1 MLKAGADLSRMLAA
15 SQLGITIC
23 SLLLGRL
30 GEPAVAHL
38 IERPFSWLG
47 LPDEVLGPVA
57 FTISLVVVVVAH
69 MVLGEMV
76 PKNIAIAGPE
86 RTAIWLVPPFLA
98 FTTVMSPVISLF
110 KITAAGVLRLM
121 GVQPRDELDTAI
133 TSGQLADLI
142 AESGREGLLD
152 DDGSRR
158 LTRTLLLGGP
168 HRRRRAGDAASSWCR
183 CRSGRSSTTSRGPS
197 PTPASPGSRCAPT
210 AGFSGYLHV
219 KDILDIADDPGA
231 EVPSQRIRRL
241 PQVRVTDRLD
251 VALAVLRRAGRAPR
265 ARGRRR
271 AAPRPGS
278 SRWRT
283 SSSTTSA
290 PSATPPTPARSPPD
304 PSAGAGTAYRRRVE
318 RAAGERSGGA
328 RAAAHRDARAPL
340 DRPAPRAQ
348 AARRGAPGA
357 RLPVHLLLATGPPG
371 WSSGTPG
378 PGVVLRGGR
387 GVLGRPGYVRARRRR
402 SASTRPRSRPAS
414 RRPPGSSAPCSPPR
428 RPGRPG

>member
-15 SQLGITIC
+15 AQLGITIC

-121 GVQPRDELDTAI
+121 GVQPRDELETAI
-133 TSGQLADLI
+133 TSDQLADLI

-158 LTRTLLLGGP
+158 LTRTLSSAGHTVADVLVTPVELVSLP
-168 HRRRRAGDAASSWCR
+168 QRPVVDDVARAVADTGF
-183 CRSGRSSTTSRGPS
+183 SRFPVR
-197 PTPASPGSRCAPT
+197 AD

-231 EVPSQRIRRL
+231 EVPSERIRRL

-251 VALAVLRRAGRAPR
+251 VALAVLRRAGAHLGRAVD
-265 ARGRRR
+265 A
-271 AAPRPGS
+271 
-278 SRWRT
+278 
-283 SSSTTSA
+283 
-290 PSATPPTPARSPPD
+290 
-304 PSAGAGTAYRRRVE
+304 
-318 RAAGERSGGA
+318 GGA
-328 RAAAHRDARAPL
+328 TAGLVTLEDLIEHYVGTVRDATHAREE
-340 DRPAPRAQ
+340 PA
-348 AARRGAPGA
+348 
-357 RLPVHLLLATGPPG
+357 
-371 WSSGTPG
+371 
-378 PGVVLRGGR
+378 
-387 GVLGRPGYVRARRRR
+387 
-402 SASTRPRSRPAS
+402 
-414 RRPPGSSAPCSPPR
+414 
-428 RPGRPG
+428 